1 MIAVRVSP
9 PIVAVNVAIGPC
21 PKDAKHELPTYR
33 RLLEL
38 NATDLMHASYGIENG
53 TIVLSAALAL
63 DNLDANELEATLSDI
78 DVALVRHQRALRIA
92 RGLSGQRPKGSTPK
106 GSRPLVRGPSTR
118 HPYPAL
124 AYDRDHDGNL
134 LASPP
139 SSKATSMT

>member
-1 MIAVRVSP
+1 MARNADDVETYLLNLGRSFEKREASGGAATFLLSAPNTAMIAVRVSA

-63 DNLDANELEATLSDI
+63 DNLDANELEATLRDI
-78 DVALVRHQRALRIA
+78 DVALVRHTKELSHIA
-92 RGLSGQRPKGSTPK
+92 R
-106 GSRPLVRGPSTR
+106 
-118 HPYPAL
+118 
-124 AYDRDHDGNL
+124 D
-134 LASPP
+134 
-139 SSKATSMT
+139 